1 MSAIRNTMFL
11 GVAFF
16 TVRIVMALVFG
27 LILLAAF
34 EEFRTVQTVLVSLII
49 FNLGLGALTD
59 LILIYGA
66 KNRKI
71 VLIHIWNYAQ
81 FFVGGAL
88 CCMLIKPYVDL
99 VQVTFEAIREIK
111 KEILEESRIFH
122 IRPKTQPPTKKKFGI
137 L

>member
-1 MSAIRNTMFL
+1 MFL

-27 LILLAAF
+27 LIFLAV
-34 EEFRTVQTVLVSLII
+34 RTVQTVLVSLII

-71 VLIHIWNYAQ
+71 VMIHIWNYAQ
-81 FFVGGAL
+81 FFCGRSIMLHVDQAL
-88 CCMLIKPYVDL
+88 C
-99 VQVTFEAIREIK
+99 
-111 KEILEESRIFH
+111 
-122 IRPKTQPPTKKKFGI
+122 
-137 L
+137 

>member
-1 MSAIRNTMFL
+1 MFL

-27 LILLAAF
+27 LIFLAAF

-71 VLIHIWNYAQ
+71 VLIHIWSYAQ
-81 FFVGGAL
+81 FFVGGAF

-99 VQVTFEAIREIK
+99 VQGGFQFVDLIITELK
-111 KEILEESRIFH
+111 NHLTCQNSVKIL
-122 IRPKTQPPTKKKFGI
+122 
-137 L
+137 

>member
-16 TVRIVMALVFG
+16 TMRIIMALVFG
-27 LILLAAF
+27 LIFLAAF
-34 EEFRTVQTVLVSLII
+34 DEFRAIQTVLVSLII
-49 FNLGLGALTD
+49 FNLALGALTD
-59 LILIYGA
+59 IILIYGA
-66 KNRKI
+66 KRRKI

-81 FFVGGAL
+81 FFVGGVF
-88 CCMLIKPYVDL
+88 CCILIKPYVDL

-122 IRPKTQPPTKKKFGI
+122 IRPKTQPPAMKKFEI

>member
-1 MSAIRNTMFL
+1 MFL

-27 LILLAAF
+27 LIFLAV
-34 EEFRTVQTVLVSLII
+34 RTVQTVLVSLII

-81 FFVGGAL
+81 HFVGGAF

-99 VQVTFEAIREIK
+99 LQVTFEAIREIK

-122 IRPKTQPPTKKKFGI
+122 IRPKTQPPTKKKCGI

>member
-1 MSAIRNTMFL
+1 MPN
-11 GVAFF
+11 
-16 TVRIVMALVFG
+16 
-27 LILLAAF
+27 
-34 EEFRTVQTVLVSLII
+34 
-49 FNLGLGALTD
+49 
-59 LILIYGA
+59 
-66 KNRKI
+66 
-71 VLIHIWNYAQ
+71 

-122 IRPKTQPPTKKKFGI
+122 IRPKTQPPTMKKFGI

>member
-1 MSAIRNTMFL
+1 MFL

-27 LILLAAF
+27 LIFLAAF

-71 VLIHIWNYAQ
+71 VLIHIWSYAQ
-81 FFVGGAL
+81 FFVGGAF

-99 VQVTFEAIREIK
+99 VQVTFEVELVS
-111 KEILEESRIFH
+111 KELNH
-122 IRPKTQPPTKKKFGI
+122 VGGI
-137 L
+137 ASFSPDWAPGTLTGGK

>member
-1 MSAIRNTMFL
+1 MFL

-27 LILLAAF
+27 LIFLAAF
-34 EEFRTVQTVLVSLII
+34 DEFRAIQTVLVSLII
-49 FNLGLGALTD
+49 FNLALGALTD
-59 LILIYGA
+59 IILIYGA
-66 KNRKI
+66 KRRKI

-81 FFVGGAL
+81 FFVGKTF
-88 CCMLIKPYVDL
+88 CCLLIKPYVDL
-99 VQVTFEAIREIK
+99 GQVTFEAIREIK

-122 IRPKTQPPTKKKFGI
+122 IRPKTQPPAMKKFWI

>member
-1 MSAIRNTMFL
+1 MNNMLSYCGLVDAKIRASDKDLPVKENMSAIRNTMFL
-11 GVAFF
+11 GVA
-16 TVRIVMALVFG
+16 
-27 LILLAAF
+27 
-34 EEFRTVQTVLVSLII
+34 
-49 FNLGLGALTD
+49 LGALTD

-81 FFVGGAL
+81 YFVGGAF

-111 KEILEESRIFH
+111 KEILQESRNFH
-122 IRPKTQPPTKKKFGI
+122 IWPITQPPTMKKFGI

>member
-27 LILLAAF
+27 LIFLAV
-34 EEFRTVQTVLVSLII
+34 RTVQTVLVSLII

-71 VLIHIWNYAQ
+71 VMIHIWNYAQ
-81 FFVGGAL
+81 FFCGRSIMLHVDQAL
-88 CCMLIKPYVDL
+88 C
-99 VQVTFEAIREIK
+99 
-111 KEILEESRIFH
+111 
-122 IRPKTQPPTKKKFGI
+122 
-137 L
+137 